1 VKRILIT
8 GGLGNLGSW
17 ITESLFNKGYDVTT
31 FSSRNRP
38 VLQNMAF
45 KRLFGDIT
53 NENQVKE
60 LFTHEPWDVI
70 VHLASINE
78 GNVPGYPKEAL
89 QVNTLGTRNLLQA
102 LAESGHNTHFIY
114 FSTFH
119 VYGAGSGNIIEDV
132 TPAFPKNDYAATHLF
147 AEYYVKQFYFT
158 HRIPHTIFRLSNSYG
173 SPKEI
178 TGTKWYLIL
187 NDLARMAVQE
197 KKIRLNSNGLPK
209 RDFIWMGDVC
219 EIVGNCIEKGPANN
233 TFNLGNGRS
242 VSMLEVA
249 TTVQKAYNDY
259 FSATVAVQKN
269 DADKNTYDD
278 VLTVS
283 TDKLKKWVGFE
294 PHDKMYDEAIAIFQL
309 LKAPN

>member
-1 VKRILIT
+1 VKRILVT

-17 ITESLFNKGYDVTT
+17 ITEYLVKSGYDVTT

-38 VLQNMAF
+38 VLHHLTFQ
-45 KRLFGDIT
+45 RLFGDIS
-53 NENQVKE
+53 NESRVKE
-60 LFTHEPWDVI
+60 LFAQKPWDAI

-78 GNVPGYPKEAL
+78 GNVPGYPREAL
-89 QVNTLGTRNLLQA
+89 QINTLGTRNLLQA

-119 VYGAGSGNIIEDV
+119 VYGAAAGNILEDA
-132 TPAFPKNDYAATHLF
+132 TPASPKNDYAATHLF
-147 AEYYVKQFYFT
+147 AEYYVKQFNFT
-158 HRIPHTIFRLSNSYG
+158 HHIPHTIFRLTNSYG

-178 TGTKWYLIL
+178 SGTKWYLIL

-219 EIVGNCIEKGPANN
+219 EIVGKCIEKGPANT
-233 TFNLGNGRS
+233 TFNIANGRS
-242 VSMLEVA
+242 ISMLEVA
-249 TTVQKAYNDY
+249 TTVQKAYSDQ
-259 FSATVAVQKN
+259 FSMMVPVQKN
-269 DADKNTYDD
+269 EADKNTYDD

-283 TDKLKKWVGFE
+283 IDKLKQWIDFQS
-294 PHDKMYDEAIAIFQL
+294 HDKMYDEAIAIFQL
-309 LKAPN
+309 LKTPN

>member
-1 VKRILIT
+1 MKRILVT

-17 ITESLFNKGYDVTT
+17 LTEYLVNKSYDVTT

-38 VLQNMAF
+38 VLQHLPF
-45 KRLFGDIT
+45 KRIFGDIS
-53 NENQVKE
+53 NESQAKE
-60 LFTHEPWDVI
+60 LFTQEPWDAI
-70 VHLASINE
+70 IHLASINE

-89 QVNTLGTRNLLQA
+89 QINTLGTRNLLQA

-119 VYGAGSGNIIEDV
+119 VYGAASGSISEDV
-132 TPAFPKNDYAATHLF
+132 TQPFPKNDYAATHLF
-147 AEYYVKQFYFT
+147 AEYYVRQFNFT
-158 HRIPHTIFRLSNSYG
+158 HRIQHTIFRLTNSYG
-173 SPKEI
+173 SPKEV

-219 EIVGNCIEKGPANN
+219 EIVGKCIEKGPANT
-233 TFNLGNGRS
+233 TFNLANGQS
-242 VSMLEVA
+242 ISMLDVA
-249 TTVQKAYNDY
+249 TTVQKAFNDH
-259 FSATVAVQKN
+259 FSREVTVQKN
-269 DADKNTYDD
+269 DADKNKYED

-283 TDKLKKWVGFE
+283 IDKLKQWIDFQ
-294 PHDKMYDEAIAIFQL
+294 PHNKMYDEAVAIFQL
-309 LKAPN
+309 LKS